1 MQTAVKLYS
10 QDTYSG
16 LYINNFND
24 SIFYDQNLKNM
35 DTYNYKLVSEIYNSG
50 ISVMMECEKNSCDSN
65 VSNVVSTY
73 KGLYFVY
80 NKLRE

>member
-16 LYINNFND
+16 LYINKFND

-50 ISVMMECEKNSCDSN
+50 ISVMMECEKNLVIQMLCLH
-65 VSNVVSTY
+65 TKAY
-73 KGLYFVY
+73 ILYTT
-80 NKLRE
+80 N

>member
-10 QDTYSG
+10 QDTYSD
-16 LYINNFND
+16 LYINKFND

-65 VSNVVSTY
+65 VVSTY

-80 NKLRE
+80 NKLKE